1 MQEEVQ
7 ALKALKVQYLAA
19 TGEDWDVKTG
29 AKKPS
34 AASKA
39 KDNQQARVEKMAA
52 AEPAPEPAG
61 AGDEADEGVRVAR
74 PAAVRVVASGTVG
87 A

>member
-1 MQEEVQ
+1 MRRKENVQEDVQ
-7 ALKALKVQYLAA
+7 QLKALKAQYLAA
-19 TGEDWDVKTG
+19 TGEDWDVKSG

-52 AEPAPEPAG
+52 AEPAPEPAD
-61 AGDEADEGVRVAR
+61 AGDETEEGV
-74 PAAVRVVASGTVG
+74 
-87 A
+87 